1 MFINYAGVLVLL
13 GLKHKNFKI
22 YVAGGFIKPG
32 LRYWWSWKTDDNYTL
47 LNKESRVPTDGYAYG
62 DEEDIPDEH
71 SKCFK
76 HQWEL
81 SFDYKGIWDR
91 RFELRKKYNLI

>member
-1 MFINYAGVLVLL
+1 M
-13 GLKHKNFKI
+13 
-22 YVAGGFIKPG
+22 
-32 LRYWWSWKTDDNYTL
+32 
-47 LNKESRVPTDGYAYG
+47 PTDGYAYG

>member
-62 DEEDIPDEH
+62 DEEDILQNIQNA
-71 SKCFK
+71 SGI
-76 HQWEL
+76 
-81 SFDYKGIWDR
+81 KGII
-91 RFELRKKYNLI
+91 LRL